1 MGQQCMVFNTGAL
14 GICLHDL
21 GHRVGSQES
30 VGIFSVLM
38 RDWSPCQLPH
48 SSDLQ
53 HQYLI
58 SVFYSFPV
66 PLLSWALPFAPV
78 RREKHLVSYL
88 MPLDGFYSRGNWEAR
103 WGSPWHPPRWGMMFL
118 PFAVSPA
125 PALLLVFTPPP
136 RSFSLTSFHFPP
148 PPVPCCSPLL
158 CLPAFLLPHLL
169 LPVLQPLSL
178 AFCARLTVVSLV
190 GYSRSVM
197 GCFFFFLLCLLEVPL
212 LHPYHK

>member
-1 MGQQCMVFNTGAL
+1 MKIHIQVNGQQCVDFNIGAL
-14 GICLHDL
+14 GNCLRDL
-21 GHRVGSQES
+21 GHRVGPQES

-66 PLLSWALPFAPV
+66 PLLSWALCFASV
-78 RREKHLVSYL
+78 RREKHFISYL
-88 MPLDGFYSRGNWEAR
+88 MPLKRKLRGKV
-103 WGSPWHPPRWGMMFL
+103 GQ
-118 PFAVSPA
+118 PFRGGWCFF
-125 PALLLVFTPPP
+125 LLLYPVLQLFPWYSPPP
-136 RSFSLTSFHFPP
+136 CSFSLASFHFPP

-158 CLPAFLLPHLL
+158 CLPAFLLPRLL

-197 GCFFFFLLCLLEVPL
+197 GCVFFFLSFLAC
-212 LHPYHK
+212 

>member
-1 MGQQCMVFNTGAL
+1 MGQQCVVFNIGAL

-88 MPLDGFYSRGNWEAR
+88 MPPDGFYSRGNWEAR

-118 PFAVSPA
+118 PFAVSGIPSKGKISMKI
-125 PALLLVFTPPP
+125 PQLY
-136 RSFSLTSFHFPP
+136 
-148 PPVPCCSPLL
+148 
-158 CLPAFLLPHLL
+158 PAFLSSSLQPQVLL
-169 LPVLQPLSL
+169 LRICACPL
-178 AFCARLTVVSLV
+178 R
-190 GYSRSVM
+190 
-197 GCFFFFLLCLLEVPL
+197 
-212 LHPYHK
+212 

>member
-1 MGQQCMVFNTGAL
+1 MGQQCVVFNIGAL

-88 MPLDGFYSRGNWEAR
+88 MPPDGFYSRGNWEAR

-125 PALLLVFTPPP
+125 PAVLLVFTPPTP
-136 RSFSLTSFHFPP
+136 LFFSHFLSLSSSS
-148 PPVPCCSPLL
+148 SPLL
-158 CLPAFLLPHLL
+158 FSSPLPACFSASPSLTPCFAAS
-169 LPVLQPLSL
+169 QP
-178 AFCARLTVVSLV
+178 R
-190 GYSRSVM
+190 
-197 GCFFFFLLCLLEVPL
+197 LLCSSHCRLLGGIQ
-212 LHPYHK
+212 